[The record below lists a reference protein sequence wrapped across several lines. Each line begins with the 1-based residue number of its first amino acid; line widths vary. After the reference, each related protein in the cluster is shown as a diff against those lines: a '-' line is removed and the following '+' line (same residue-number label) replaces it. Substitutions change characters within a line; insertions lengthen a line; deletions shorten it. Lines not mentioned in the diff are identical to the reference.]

1 MKSESNIT
9 RAGFTLIELLVSI
22 SIIALLMALILPAV
36 QSSRESARRIQCRNH
51 LKQFGVAVHNFEESQ
66 RYFPSN
72 GWGFLWVGDPDRGF
86 GPKQPGGWGYQVLPY
101 LEQRQLASTGA
112 GQSGSAKSERL
123 GDMTRTPLAI
133 FRCPSRPGQSLSEQN
148 SAFSGSLRNA
158 QWSPQVAKTDYAI
171 NEGDYM
177 SNTSGGPVSLAEG
190 DDPSYAWT
198 DTRKA
203 TGLSFQRSA
212 IRTADAS
219 DGLSNTYLI
228 GEKSVPISA
237 YNNASDP
244 GNDQSLY
251 SGVDLDINRWV
262 LLPPA
267 ADSSPSALA
276 INFGSAHSQGCH
288 MLLADGSVRFV
299 SYSIDAE
306 THRRL
311 GNRMDGFSVGEY

>member
-1 MKSESNIT
+1 MRTSELMK
-9 RAGFTLIELLVSI
+9 
-22 SIIALLMALILPAV
+22 
-36 QSSRESARRIQCRNH
+36 
-51 LKQFGVAVHNFEESQ
+51 
-66 RYFPSN
+66 
-72 GWGFLWVGDPDRGF
+72 
-86 GPKQPGGWGYQVLPY
+86 
-101 LEQRQLASTGA
+101 
-112 GQSGSAKSERL
+112 
-123 GDMTRTPLAI
+123 TPLAVS
-133 FRCPSRPGQSLSEQN
+133 PSTVEPSSRWLRATN
-148 SAFSGSLRNA
+148 S
-158 QWSPQVAKTDYAI
+158 P
-171 NEGDYM
+171 
-177 SNTSGGPVSLAEG
+177 
-190 DDPSYAWT
+190 
-198 DTRKA
+198 
-203 TGLSFQRSA
+203 RSA

-311 GNRMDGFSVGEY
+311 GNRMDGFSVGEYLESDETGQLPLEASQ